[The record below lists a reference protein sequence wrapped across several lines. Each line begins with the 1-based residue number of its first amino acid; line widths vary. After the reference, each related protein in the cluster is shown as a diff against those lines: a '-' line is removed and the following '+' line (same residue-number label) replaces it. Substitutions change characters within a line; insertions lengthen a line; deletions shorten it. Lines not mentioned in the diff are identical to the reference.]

1 MEACAGAHHHHSGKL
16 KTLGHDARLMPEKCV
31 RPHSKGQ
38 KNDFREAEAIAEA
51 VQRPTMKFV
60 ATMGVDAFVAKT
72 GIVVPEEELPR
83 LRDDFDLPLQ
93 SEDDLRTAGQ
103 AACRG

>member
-1 MEACAGAHHHHSGKL
+1 MEACTGAHHHHSRKL
-16 KTLGHDARLMPEKCV
+16 QTLGHDARLKPAKCV
-31 RPHSKGQ
+31 RPCSKGQ
-38 KNDFREAEAIAEA
+38 KNDFREAKAIAEA

-60 ATMGVDAFVAKT
+60 ATMAVDAFVAKT
-72 GIVVPEEELPR
+72 GIVVPNKELPQ

-93 SEDDLRTAGQ
+93 SEDDLRTAGH